1 MNNRLTHAQNYY
13 TIEEKIML
21 IARFMTNFVGEKKRF
36 SIFFISFPAMILS
49 LTLTACN
56 TATDTAKPSAPP
68 PVPNVKVAHAIS
80 KEMTQWDEYT
90 GRIEAVNEVQL
101 RSRVS
106 GYIEKVQFAAGAK
119 VKKGDILFLIDNK
132 PYKSQLNFANAEQEK
147 AKVKYEL
154 AKNDLA
160 RAEKLV
166 AEKAISAEEFDMRS
180 YAVRETSAILQSAQA
195 SVYAAQ
201 LNVAYCE
208 IRAPISGRISRE
220 VLTEGNLVNTSDNT
234 VLATIVSLDPVYVYV
249 DADERSILNYRTQNT
264 NHELNGSP
272 VSLELNSDDKNRYQ
286 GHIDYVAP
294 KEDTKTGTI
303 SLRGVFDNPHEL
315 LSPGFFARMRVQ
327 NNAPYSALLL
337 PDKAIGKDQTQH
349 FVWVVKDDNQVEYR
363 KVTLGMRDN
372 NLRVI
377 REGINPQDLIV
388 IEGIQKIR
396 PNTQVNPERID
407 VATSPDT
414 H

>member
-1 MNNRLTHAQNYY
+1 
-13 TIEEKIML
+13 ML
-21 IARFMTNFVGEKKRF
+21 IVRFMINIVKEKKRCF
-36 SIFFISFPAMILS
+36 LFFISFFSIL
-49 LTLTACN
+49 LAACN
-56 TATDTAKPSAPP
+56 NASNSAASNPSLPP
-68 PVPNVKVAHAIS
+68 PNVKVAQAIS

-101 RSRVS
+101 RARVS
-106 GYIEKVQFAAGAK
+106 GYIEKVQFAAGEK
-119 VKKGDILFLIDNK
+119 VKKGDLLFLIDNK
-132 PYKSQLNFANAEQEK
+132 PYKSQLNYANAEQEK

-166 AEKAISAEEFDMRS
+166 AEKAISVEEFDMRS
-180 YAVRETSAILQSAQA
+180 HAVREALATLQSTQA

-201 LNVAYCE
+201 LNVSYCE

-220 VLTEGNLVNTSDNT
+220 MLTEGNLVNIADNT
-234 VLATIVSLDPVYVYV
+234 VLATIVSLNPVYVYV
-249 DADERSILNYRTQNT
+249 DADESAILNYRKETH
-264 NHELNGSP
+264 HELNGTP
-272 VSLELNSDDKNRYQ
+272 VSLALNGDTKTAFQ

-303 SLRGVFDNPHEL
+303 ALRGVFDNPDEL
-315 LSPGFFARMRVQ
+315 LRPGFFARMRVQ
-327 NNAPYSALLL
+327 SQAPYQALLL
-337 PDKAIGKDQTQH
+337 PDKAIGTDQSQH
-349 FVWVVKDDNQVEYR
+349 FVWVVKENNQVEYR

-377 REGINPQDLIV
+377 REGVNAQEWIV
-388 IEGIQKIR
+388 IDGVQKLR
-396 PNTQVNPERID
+396 PNTQVNAEHID

>member
-1 MNNRLTHAQNYY
+1 
-13 TIEEKIML
+13 ML
-21 IARFMTNFVGEKKRF
+21 IVRFMINIVKEKKRCF
-36 SIFFISFPAMILS
+36 LFFISFFSIL
-49 LTLTACN
+49 LTACN
-56 TATDTAKPSAPP
+56 NASNSAASNPSLPP
-68 PVPNVKVAHAIS
+68 PNVKVAQAIS

-101 RSRVS
+101 RARVS
-106 GYIEKVQFAAGAK
+106 GYIEKVQFAAGEK
-119 VKKGDILFLIDNK
+119 VKKGDLLFLIDNK
-132 PYKSQLNFANAEQEK
+132 PYKSQLNYANAEQEK

-166 AEKAISAEEFDMRS
+166 AEKAISVEEFDMRS
-180 YAVRETSAILQSAQA
+180 HAVREASAALQSTQA

-201 LNVAYCE
+201 LNVSYCE

-220 VLTEGNLVNTSDNT
+220 MLTEGNLVNIADNT
-234 VLATIVSLDPVYVYV
+234 VLATIVSLNPVYVYV
-249 DADERSILNYRTQNT
+249 DADESAILNYRKETH
-264 NHELNGSP
+264 HELNGTP
-272 VSLELNSDDKNRYQ
+272 VSLALNGDTKTAFQ

-303 SLRGVFDNPHEL
+303 ALRGVFDNPDEL
-315 LSPGFFARMRVQ
+315 LRPGFFARMRVQ
-327 NNAPYSALLL
+327 SQAPYQALLL
-337 PDKAIGKDQTQH
+337 PDKAIGTDQSQH
-349 FVWVVKDDNQVEYR
+349 FVWVVKENNQVEYR

-377 REGINPQDLIV
+377 REGVNAQEWIV
-388 IEGIQKIR
+388 IDGVQKLR
-396 PNTQVNPERID
+396 PNTQVNAEHID

>member
-1 MNNRLTHAQNYY
+1 
-13 TIEEKIML
+13 ML
-21 IARFMTNFVGEKKRF
+21 IVRFMINIVKEKKRCF
-36 SIFFISFPAMILS
+36 LFFISFFSIL
-49 LTLTACN
+49 LTACN
-56 TATDTAKPSAPP
+56 NASNSAASNPSLPP
-68 PVPNVKVAHAIS
+68 PNVKVAQAIS

-101 RSRVS
+101 RARVS
-106 GYIEKVQFAAGAK
+106 GYIEKVQFAAGEK
-119 VKKGDILFLIDNK
+119 VKKGDLLFLIDNK
-132 PYKSQLNFANAEQEK
+132 PYKSQLNYANAEQEK

-166 AEKAISAEEFDMRS
+166 AEKAISVEEFDMRS
-180 YAVRETSAILQSAQA
+180 HAVREALATLQSTQA

-201 LNVAYCE
+201 LNVSYCE

-220 VLTEGNLVNTSDNT
+220 MLTEGNLVNIADNT
-234 VLATIVSLDPVYVYV
+234 VLATIVSLNPVYVYV
-249 DADERSILNYRTQNT
+249 DADESAILNYRKETH
-264 NHELNGSP
+264 HELNGTP
-272 VSLELNSDDKNRYQ
+272 VSLALNGDTKTAFQ

-303 SLRGVFDNPHEL
+303 ALRGVFDNPDEL
-315 LSPGFFARMRVQ
+315 LRPGFFARMRVQ
-327 NNAPYSALLL
+327 SQAPYQALLL
-337 PDKAIGKDQTQH
+337 PDKAIGTDQSQH
-349 FVWVVKDDNQVEYR
+349 FVWVVKENNQVEYR

-377 REGINPQDLIV
+377 REGVNAQEWIV
-388 IEGIQKIR
+388 IDGVQKLR
-396 PNTQVNPERID
+396 PNTQVNAEHID

>member
-1 MNNRLTHAQNYY
+1 
-13 TIEEKIML
+13 ML
-21 IARFMTNFVGEKKRF
+21 IVRFMINIVKEKKRCF
-36 SIFFISFPAMILS
+36 LFFISFFSIL
-49 LTLTACN
+49 LTACN
-56 TATDTAKPSAPP
+56 NASNSAASNPSLPP
-68 PVPNVKVAHAIS
+68 PNVKVAQAIS

-101 RSRVS
+101 RARVS
-106 GYIEKVQFAAGAK
+106 GYIEKVQFAAGEK
-119 VKKGDILFLIDNK
+119 VKKGDLLFLIDNK
-132 PYKSQLNFANAEQEK
+132 PYKSQLNYANAEQEK

-166 AEKAISAEEFDMRS
+166 AEKAISVEEFDMRS
-180 YAVRETSAILQSAQA
+180 HSVREASAALQSTQA

-201 LNVAYCE
+201 LNVSYCE

-220 VLTEGNLVNTSDNT
+220 MLTEGNLVNIADNT
-234 VLATIVSLDPVYVYV
+234 VLATIVSLNPVYVYV
-249 DADERSILNYRTQNT
+249 DADESAILNYRKETH
-264 NHELNGSP
+264 HELNGTP
-272 VSLELNSDDKNRYQ
+272 VSLALNGDTKTAFQ

-303 SLRGVFDNPHEL
+303 ALRGVFDNPDEL
-315 LSPGFFARMRVQ
+315 LRPGFFARMRVQ
-327 NNAPYSALLL
+327 SQAPYQALLL
-337 PDKAIGKDQTQH
+337 PDKAIGTDQSQH
-349 FVWVVKDDNQVEYR
+349 FVWVVKENNQVEYR

-377 REGINPQDLIV
+377 REGVNAQEWIV
-388 IEGIQKIR
+388 IDGVQKLR
-396 PNTQVNPERID
+396 PNTQVNAEHID